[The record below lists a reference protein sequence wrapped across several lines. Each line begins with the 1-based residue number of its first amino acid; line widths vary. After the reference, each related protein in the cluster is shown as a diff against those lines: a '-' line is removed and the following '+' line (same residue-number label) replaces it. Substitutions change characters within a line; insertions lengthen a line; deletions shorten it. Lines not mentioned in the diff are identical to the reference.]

1 MFCNNCGEKG
11 HVFRTCSYPIISCG
25 LVLLKGDDDPFVLP
39 VVNTKQVRVLMV
51 RRKDSMSFMEFI
63 RGKYE
68 ETDNNYICRLVE
80 NMTQDEQQK
89 IMTLPFATLWAQLW
103 GNGRDTHSP
112 EFYQAKDKFEL
123 LDKITIVRQNLSRW
137 LEPEW
142 GFPKGRRMRG
152 ESDLDCAI
160 REFWE
165 ETNIS
170 RESYTVCK
178 NLSFTEIFTGTNNV
192 QYKHVYFLGLL
203 KKAEE
208 VDLTQKLTACQ
219 KREISALR
227 WMTFDECKKTVR
239 PHYVRRMEVIGE
251 IETAVRTF
259 ETLANNQ

>member
-25 LVLLKGDDDPFVLP
+25 LVLLKGDDDPFKLP
-39 VVNTKQVRVLMV
+39 VRDTKQVRLLMV
-51 RRKDSMSFMEFI
+51 RRKDSMSFMEFV

-68 ETDNNYICRLVE
+68 IDRPDYVYRLVE

-89 IMTLPFATLWAQLW
+89 IMTLPFVTLWTQLW

-112 EFYQAKDKFEL
+112 EFYQAKEKFDL
-123 LDKITIVRQNLSRW
+123 LDKNHIVHDNMSRW

-160 REFWE
+160 REFFE

-170 RESYTVCK
+170 RDAYTVCK
-178 NLSFTEIFTGTNNV
+178 NLSFTEVFTGTNNI

-203 KKAEE
+203 KTASE
-208 VDLTQKLTACQ
+208 VDVHQKLTASQ
-219 KREISALR
+219 KREISALK
-227 WMTFDECKKTVR
+227 WMSFDECKKTVR
-239 PHYVRRMEVIGE
+239 PHYVRRRELIGE
-251 IETAVRTF
+251 METAVRTF

>member
-25 LVLLKGDDDPFVLP
+25 LVLLKGDDDPFTLP
-39 VVNTKQVRVLMV
+39 VKDTKHVRLLMV
-51 RRKDSMSFMEFI
+51 RRKDSMSFMEFV

-68 ETDNNYICRLVE
+68 LDRPDYIDRLVE

-89 IMTLPFATLWAQLW
+89 ITTLPFTTLWMQLW

-112 EFYQAKDKFEL
+112 EFYHAKEKFDL
-123 LDKITIVRQNLSRW
+123 LNKTDIVHRNVSRW

-160 REFWE
+160 REFYE

-170 RESYTVCK
+170 RDAYTVCK
-178 NLSFTEIFTGTNNV
+178 NLSFTEVFTGTNNI

-203 KKAEE
+203 KKVSE
-208 VDLTQKLTACQ
+208 VDVHQKLTACQ
-219 KREISALR
+219 KREISALK
-227 WMTFDECKKTVR
+227 WMSFDECKKTVR
-239 PHYVRRMEVIGE
+239 PHYVRRRELIGE
-251 IETAVRTF
+251 METAIRTF

>member
-1 MFCNNCGEKG
+1 
-11 HVFRTCSYPIISCG
+11 
-25 LVLLKGDDDPFVLP
+25 
-39 VVNTKQVRVLMV
+39 
-51 RRKDSMSFMEFI
+51 
-63 RGKYE
+63 
-68 ETDNNYICRLVE
+68 
-80 NMTQDEQQK
+80 MTQDEQQK

-123 LDKITIVRQNLSRW
+123 LDKTTIVRQNLSRW